1 MDKDKIFES
10 FAIRDYVEIC
20 KGMRYWEFV
29 TYSQELLC
37 KLDGL
42 KSRIKKEGLEPTTI
56 CSTLKLRAT
65 DGKMR
70 LTDVAETEQ
79 LIRIIQSVPSLKPIV
94 CTFIYENPKNIY
106 PRYNG
111 MSCVIY
117 NFIYHYQYV

>member
-42 KSRIKKEGLEPTTI
+42 NLSKNGFYNDKVGVIQRLKDFIKYAQYHV
-56 CSTLKLRAT
+56 ST
-65 DGKMR
+65 DGGYP
-70 LTDVAETEQ
+70 AGAS
-79 LIRIIQSVPSLKPIV
+79 QSDFAYCAQILQAL
-94 CTFIYENPKNIY
+94 YKNQS
-106 PRYNG
+106 RG
-111 MSCVIY
+111 
-117 NFIYHYQYV
+117 